1 MPAWTEAGA
10 WVLVFALWG
19 EPLSAPPT
27 LSLSSPARTPL
38 GPPFSLGIP
47 LNLGTTFQRPSPTL
61 SHTPQ
66 PHLSPSTHL
75 QRCYHPGAVAGAQ
88 NITARIGEPLVLS
101 CKGAPKK
108 PPQQLEWKLVS
119 RTPTHTR
126 PLNLRSYP

>member
-10 WVLVFALWG
+10 WVLVFALW
-19 EPLSAPPT
+19 
-27 LSLSSPARTPL
+27 
-38 GPPFSLGIP
+38 
-47 LNLGTTFQRPSPTL
+47 
-61 SHTPQ
+61 
-66 PHLSPSTHL
+66 
-75 QRCYHPGAVAGAQ
+75 GAVAGAQ

-119 RTPTHTR
+119 RTPTHTG